1 MPPAA
6 IAAMVA
12 MMKKLSDKYD
22 VMIPCFGHAADGNI
36 HARIVSQ
43 PEWSDE
49 KWDEILPKILDE
61 LYRLT
66 AEVGGRISGEHGI
79 GHKRKK
85 YLPYVVSGNYIDM
98 LRAIKRAM
106 DPNNILNPGKI
117 FDL

>member
-1 MPPAA
+1 
-6 IAAMVA
+6 
-12 MMKKLSDKYD
+12 MKKLSAKYD

-49 KWDEILPKILDE
+49 KWHEILPKILDE
-61 LYRLT
+61 LYQLT

-85 YLPYVVSGNYIDM
+85 YLPRVVSENYINM
-98 LRAIKRAM
+98 LRAIKKAM